1 MQANREHWFAGRPR
15 AGSVRAAQCF
25 FSFKPLALTAALT
38 FTMAASVHN
47 AHAQK
52 VEENPASP
60 PIAGFELPE
69 GARQDARD
77 PERVFNP
84 QTGQNLIRD
93 AKNHHWIDTQT
104 GQVVGPARAVFFGP
118 PKGAKWDGDNHD
130 RAVNPQSGQK
140 FVWDA
145 GIQKWIDIKT
155 DHAFNPAYIDQEGK
169 VVRKFALWPA
179 SVGRAPPVVEPA
191 VHVGAELE
199 SNGNSSF
206 AENFEYYFNGIAR
219 HMSGGIQFYTGRDA
233 FRYLLAGELAG
244 TTKFPEMDDWIKSL
258 LAPVDARFAT
268 AQSGSSWQVTP
279 ALSANL
285 SMADVY
291 QSWWTAPDGKLVS
304 GFLAGTTVGL
314 KLAPDFPIAEKWHWL
329 GYTAA
334 GSLTFS
340 FSDMRLKRDIVE
352 LTRLGNGI
360 GLYRYRYSWSDQLYV
375 GVMAQEV
382 AKIVPDAVLRGA
394 DGYLRVNYARLG
406 LKLQT
411 WDEWTL
417 EGSTLNRRT
426 REHLWGTRG

>member
-1 MQANREHWFAGRPR
+1 MRKSVMRDVLTLVAKCRVWRTVFAQNRGSLRRMQANREHWFAGRPR

-38 FTMAASVHN
+38 FSMAASVHN

-84 QTGQNLIRD
+84 QTGQN
-93 AKNHHWIDTQT
+93 
-104 GQVVGPARAVFFGP
+104 
-118 PKGAKWDGDNHD
+118 
-130 RAVNPQSGQK
+130 

-169 VVRKFALWPA
+169 VVRKFALWPE

-360 GLYRYRYSWSDQLYV
+360 GLYRYRYSWSDQFYV

-382 AKIVPDAVLRGA
+382 AKIVPDAVVRDA
-394 DGYLRVNYARLG
+394 DGYLRVDYFQLG

-411 WDEWTL
+411 WDEWTASRAAHPNERAEEQPCGGDEPRKI
-417 EGSTLNRRT
+417 EGVPRR
-426 REHLWGTRG
+426 RETRG